1 MLPEDYQAI
10 MRLVADAMSMDAAAA
25 EDLDPLV
32 HQCRLPLSAAT
43 LDMVAH
49 LVRSHLKKIRSRWR
63 KLSPG
68 RITLIVL
75 AVPRHDQRLADMAG
89 AYQVSASTVRRWLLE
104 VIHLLA
110 ARAER
115 LDRALQIVKRGGAV
129 VLIDGTLIPT
139 RHHTGTDNRPTTP
152 ANARCTA
159 CTSSPSPTRTAI

>member
-1 MLPEDYQAI
+1 
-10 MRLVADAMSMDAAAA
+10 MSMNAAVA
-25 EDLDPLV
+25 EGLDPLV
-32 HQCRLPLSAAT
+32 DQCRLPLSTAT
-43 LDMVAH
+43 LDMFAH
-49 LVRSHLKKIRSRWR
+49 LVRSHLNKIRSRWR

-75 AVPRHDQRLADMAG
+75 AVLRHDQRLADMAG

-115 LDRALQIVKRGGAV
+115 LDRALKKIVKRGGAV

-139 RHHTGTDNRPTTP
+139 RHRQPPELLRQTQDARPARPRLHRRERQSDLGLGRP
-152 ANARCTA
+152 AR
-159 CTSSPSPTRTAI
+159 PHP